1 INGSHDPITSIWAL
15 GTYAQVFPQQD
26 YQQILDT
33 IVKKFPN
40 HSGVKLVKEMND
52 RQVALQQQ
60 RMQEPQQAQW
70 VNQQAPELKLPDVNG
85 HDIRLSSFKGKYVLV
100 DFWASWCLPCR
111 RENPN
116 VVKAFNKYKDR
127 NFTVL
132 GVSLDREKDDWL
144 EAIRKDN
151 LHWTQVSDL
160 KEWKSAA
167 VSTFDFDGI
176 PFNILLDPTGKVIGQ
191 SLRGEEL
198 DQKLAEV
205 LH

>member
-1 INGSHDPITSIWAL
+1 
-15 GTYAQVFPQQD
+15 VFPQQD